1 MLRAAPAALAAA
13 LVVALVAAPAASA
26 ESLSGEV
33 DFTGKPPT
41 PVKLHREADPVCAR
55 QEGFDES
62 VLVKDGKL
70 ANVWVHV
77 VAGAPDSRAPANAPA
92 VTVDQKECSYHP
104 RVQAA
109 LIGQTLIATNSD
121 ATLHNVHGYQG
132 TTTIFNLAQVNAQ
145 AKPINQP
152 LEKEGITKLKCDVH
166 TWMRGYIGVNKN
178 PYQAVTGESGS
189 FKIDLPPGSY
199 TVEAWHEKLG
209 VKSAQITVEAGKP
222 AKLVFAYDGSE
233 KGS

>member
-1 MLRAAPAALAAA
+1 MLRAAFLALAAA
-13 LVVALVAAPAASA
+13 LLASSAASA

-33 DFTGKPPT
+33 DFTGKPPAK
-41 PVKLHREADPVCAR
+41 VKLHREADPVCAKK
-55 QEGFDES
+55 EGFDES
-62 VLVKDGKL
+62 VLVRDGKL

-77 VAGAPDSRAPANAPA
+77 VAGAPDSRAPANAPV
-92 VTVDQKECSYHP
+92 VTVDQKDCSYHP

-109 LIGQTLIATNSD
+109 LLGQTLVATNSD

-145 AKPINQP
+145 AKLISEP

-178 PYQAVTGESGS
+178 PYQAITGEDGS
-189 FKIDLPPGSY
+189 FTIDLPPGSY
-199 TVEAWHEKLG
+199 TVEAWQEKLG
-209 VKSAQITVEAGKP
+209 VKSAQVTVVAGKP
-222 AKLVFAYDGSE
+222 AKLVFKYDGTE